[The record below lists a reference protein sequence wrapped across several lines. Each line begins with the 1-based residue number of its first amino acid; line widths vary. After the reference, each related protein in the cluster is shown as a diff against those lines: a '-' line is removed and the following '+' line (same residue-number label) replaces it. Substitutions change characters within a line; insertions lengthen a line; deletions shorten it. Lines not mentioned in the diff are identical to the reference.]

1 MANFKGK
8 DGTVRAGGQVVGE
21 VKSWDITETANEVDA
36 SKMGSDWTSVQ
47 STQLS
52 WAGSLSLFWDPAD
65 TGQLQMGIG
74 TLVTLDLYPRGNT
87 ATLQRYTGQALIT
100 SVGRPQAFNGLVEL
114 NVEFTGNGTL
124 TKTVV

>member
-36 SKMGSDWTSVQ
+36 SKMGSDWTNVQ
-47 STQLS
+47 STQNS
-52 WAGSLSLFWDPAD
+52 WNGSLAMFWDPAD
-65 TGQLQMGIG
+65 TGQIALSIG
-74 TLVTLDLYPRGNT
+74 SLVTLDLYPRGNT
-87 ATLQRYTGQALIT
+87 ATFQRYTGQALIT
-100 SVGRPQAFNGLVEL
+100 SVGRPQAFNGLVEM